1 MRPCYP
7 FKVPA
12 KRVTKRKGDARVG
25 LLRGR
30 ARVKRVPG
38 PGCFSGKPRPLDE
51 RMTELLREF
60 WHLISTPEG
69 LKTLIGWG
77 GIPIMTAIVFAETG
91 LLIGFFLP
99 GDSLLFIA
107 GFLASPAGGGAI
119 SIHWLI
125 IILSVAAVIGDA
137 VGYWIG
143 YRAGPAIFN
152 RPQSRFFRRDHLLAA
167 HAFYERHGGKTII
180 LARFMPIV
188 RTFAPV
194 VAGAASMTYRHFAV
208 YNVVGGVGWV
218 TSMSLL
224 GYWLGQIPW
233 IQANLEKAVIVVI
246 LLSISPMLIHAWQHR
261 AKVRRLRREAM
272 ISAVETPVEPGTE

>member
-1 MRPCYP
+1 M
-7 FKVPA
+7 V
-12 KRVTKRKGDARVG
+12 D
-25 LLRGR
+25 LI
-30 ARVKRVPG
+30 
-38 PGCFSGKPRPLDE
+38 
-51 RMTELLREF
+51 REF

-77 GIPIMTAIVFAETG
+77 GIPIMTLIVFAETG
-91 LLIGFFLP
+91 LLVGFFLP

-107 GFLASPAGGGAI
+107 GFLASPAGGEVI
-119 SIHWLI
+119 SIVWLNL
-125 IILSVAAVIGDA
+125 ILMAAAVVGDT

-194 VAGAASMTYRHFAV
+194 VAGAASMSYRRFVAF
-208 YNVVGGVGWV
+208 NVFGGIGWV
-218 TSMSLL
+218 FTMTLL
-224 GYWLGQIPW
+224 GYFLGKIKW
-233 IQANLEKAVIVVI
+233 VEHNLEKAVILVI
-246 LLSISPMLIHAWQHR
+246 LLSISPMFIHWLAHRR
-261 AKVRRLRREAM
+261 AKRAEAAVARRQTASAEAE
-272 ISAVETPVEPGTE
+272 V